1 MACCNC
7 SNETLAF
14 HGCCCDANRCLAPE
28 PSQGPPGPQGEQG
41 EPGADGTN
49 GVNAFTFSTVAF
61 VMPAIGSS
69 VEIPVLNGTWPALG
83 QPLYV
88 QTAGVFTVVSIDNL
102 VLELENTGAS
112 GNASPGT
119 NIAIS
124 RQIAPS
130 GYSNALLTPLD
141 IADGGTGKD
150 NATDAFDAL
159 SPLTNPGDLITY
171 SAGSNI
177 RIGAGTLGYILT
189 SDGAAP
195 PVWAANTPDAANI
208 TGILGVVHG
217 GTGASSE
224 SAARTS
230 LAVPGKSDNN
240 TYTGTQAF
248 NGSSFAATISTF
260 AAFLFTAAA
269 RSIYDLAGTISGDF
283 ANRRLEGSWTQTFKS
298 KTVASASTFSAWTNV
313 ETVVSTYS
321 ATGTQA
327 ITLPAGSD
335 GRVVRIIDGGGL
347 AGTNAITISRSGS
360 DTILGATSYAL
371 NLNYG
376 AVAFIFQASNTNWN
390 RLP

>member
-1 MACCNC
+1 MPC
-7 SNETLAF
+7 SCTNETLAF
-14 HGCCCDANRCLAPE
+14 HGCCCDVNRCLAPE

-41 EPGADGTN
+41 EPGTAGTN
-49 GVNAFTFSTVAF
+49 GQNSFTASTSGFVQPAVSNAVN
-61 VMPAIGSS
+61 
-69 VEIPVLNGTWPALG
+69 IPVAYGLWAVPG
-83 QPLYV
+83 QAIYV
-88 QTAGVFTVVSIDNL
+88 QTAGFFTVNSRTSTTINAT
-102 VLELENTGAS
+102 NIGAP
-112 GNASPGT
+112 GNASPATVIATNRLIGPAGYAGTLANPLPVVNGGT
-119 NIAIS
+119 N
-124 RQIAPS
+124 
-130 GYSNALLTPLD
+130 
-141 IADGGTGKD
+141 
-150 NATDAFDAL
+150 ATTATAAFDNL
-159 SPLTNPGDLITY
+159 SPMTTNGDLI
-171 SAGSNI
+171 SRSGGSNV
-177 RIGAGTLGYILT
+177 RIAAGTSGQILTANGAGTLPSYQT
-189 SDGAAP
+189 NAP
-195 PVWAANTPDAANI
+195 AAANI
-208 TGILGVVHG
+208 TGQIAIANG
-217 GTGASSE
+217 GT
-224 SAARTS
+224 SANTADSARTA
-230 LAVPGKSDNN
+230 LGTAGLTDNN

-248 NGSSFAATISTF
+248 NGTSFAATIATF
-260 AAFLFTAAA
+260 SAFLFTAAA
-269 RSIYDLAGTISGDF
+269 RSIYDLAGTISADF